1 MRFSAT
7 VSVQLRGGIADPEGA
22 TIERALPALG
32 IDAVHAV
39 RAGRSFLFDVEA
51 ASLEEATVIAQDLAS
66 RLLANPVM
74 EDHDVKVEAK

>member
-7 VSVQLRGGIADPEGA
+7 VSVRLRGGIADPEGA
-22 TIERALPALG
+22 TIERALSALG
-32 IDAVHAV
+32 IDAVHNV
-39 RAGRSFLFDVEA
+39 RAGRSFLFEVEA
-51 ASLEEATVIAQDLAS
+51 SSLEEATSIAEDLAG